1 MKLNQKKIFAIIF
14 TLSFL
19 GACSTFGFYNVPI
32 VQGNLY
38 EEEDLE
44 NLAKGLSK
52 DQVKFILG
60 TAMIQDPFHKNRW
73 DYVNKVTIGDLVI
86 SDKKLT
92 LYFDSNELLDSWVLE
107 NTQ

>member
-1 MKLNQKKIFAIIF
+1 MKLNQKKIFAIIL

-60 TAMIQDPFHKNRW
+60 TAMIQDPFHKNR
-73 DYVNKVTIGDLVI
+73 
-86 SDKKLT
+86 
-92 LYFDSNELLDSWVLE
+92 
-107 NTQ
+107 